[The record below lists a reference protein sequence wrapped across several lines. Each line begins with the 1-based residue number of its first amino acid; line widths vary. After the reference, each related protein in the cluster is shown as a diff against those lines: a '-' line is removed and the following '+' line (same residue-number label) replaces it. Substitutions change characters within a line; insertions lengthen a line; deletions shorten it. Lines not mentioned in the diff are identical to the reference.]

1 MHKYIEI
8 RSCIDLPTGKQYNFL
23 FYAKK
28 LPEYLSI
35 LRIVLKVVMLYYMH
49 IKQKMDMYNAERG
62 MMNAEK
68 I

>member
-8 RSCIDLPTGKQYNFL
+8 RSCIELLVKKQYNFL

-28 LPEYLSI
+28 LTEYLSI

>member
-1 MHKYIEI
+1 MHKYIAI
-8 RSCIDLPTGKQYNFL
+8 RSCIELLAKKQYNFL

-49 IKQKMDMYNAERG
+49 IKQKTDMYNEERG

>member
-8 RSCIDLPTGKQYNFL
+8 RSCIELLVKKQYNFL

-49 IKQKMDMYNAERG
+49 IKQKMDMYNEERG